1 MSRRAATP
9 TNVPSNAPKRART
22 SMRIARSSSTVVP
35 VSAPAP
41 VFASVPA
48 AGFSSFTA
56 PRLESPVGTEA
67 IGAASGV
74 PPEIIVAQI
83 QQLQQLLQ
91 QQQQQ
96 QEQQQQQ
103 QQQQHQRA
111 SEAEVDAAKKECSSY
126 LAEYYRDHVV
136 GRRSEFDLDVTFAHK
151 NNRKVKALLYEQ
163 VRKRPRFDL
172 LTTSQVNAIIR
183 SKYAYLMSKAK
194 GKTVVSPKTTCR
206 SRVNTKLSHRRSVYM
221 ADPSAFDARFP
232 FAGKI
237 LTVDWTSDEEDGP
250 EDENGRTFVVK
261 RPSFRSNKVVQFHEE
276 LQKRYKESMKKKG
289 APPTVRRIIEYV
301 QMEFPN
307 KLDDADFPSWAFS
320 SDLGFPTSVSASSSF
335 ATSNSMH

>member
-9 TNVPSNAPKRART
+9 TNIPSNAPKRARISR
-22 SMRIARSSSTVVP
+22 SMARSSSTVAP

-48 AGFSSFTA
+48 AGFSGFTA

-74 PPEIIVAQI
+74 PPEIIIAQI
-83 QQLQQLLQ
+83 QQLTQLLQ

-96 QEQQQQQ
+96 QQ
-103 QQQQHQRA
+103 QRA

-126 LAEYYRDHVV
+126 LAEYYRDYVV
-136 GRRSEFDLDVTFAHK
+136 GRSEFDLDVTFAHK
-151 NNRKVKALLYEQ
+151 NNKKVKALLYEQ
-163 VRKRPRFDL
+163 VRKCHRFDL

-221 ADPSAFDARFP
+221 ANPSAFDARFP

-289 APPTVRRIIEYV
+289 APPTVKRIIEKV
-301 QMEFPN
+301 EVEFPD
-307 KLDDADFPSWAFS
+307 KLDHADFPSWAFS
-320 SDLGFPTSVSASSSF
+320 SALGFPTSVSASSSF